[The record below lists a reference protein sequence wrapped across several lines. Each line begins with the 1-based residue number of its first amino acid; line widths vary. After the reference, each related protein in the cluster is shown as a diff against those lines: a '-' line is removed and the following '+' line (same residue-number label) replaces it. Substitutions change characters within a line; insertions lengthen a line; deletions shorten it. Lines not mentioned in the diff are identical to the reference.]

1 MADDELAFLN
11 LVLTLGTLAKSRL
24 DAASRG
30 GEGRNESLKRARDSI
45 DMLAALRKRTTGRLT
60 VEEDKIVD
68 ALMRDL
74 QAAYVRT
81 LARTSGGA
89 ADA

>member
-24 DAASRG
+24 DAAARG
-30 GEGRNESLKRARDSI
+30 GDGRNEALKRARDSI
-45 DMLAALRKRTTGRLT
+45 DMLAALRKRTVGRLT
-60 VEEDKIVD
+60 PEEDKVTD

-74 QAAYVRT
+74 QSTYVRT
-81 LARTSGGA
+81 LARAPGGA

>member
-24 DAASRG
+24 DAAARG
-30 GEGRNESLKRARDSI
+30 GDGRNESLKRARDSI
-45 DMLAALRKRTTGRLT
+45 DMLGALRKRTVGRLT
-60 VEEDKIVD
+60 VEEDKVVD

-81 LARTSGGA
+81 LARAPGGA